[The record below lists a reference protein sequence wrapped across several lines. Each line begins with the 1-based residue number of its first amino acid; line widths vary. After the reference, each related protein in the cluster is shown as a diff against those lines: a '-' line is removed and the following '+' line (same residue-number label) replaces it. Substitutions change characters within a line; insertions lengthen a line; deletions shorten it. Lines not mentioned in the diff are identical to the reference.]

1 LVDTEGLLLKT
12 RVFAANVQDY
22 NGAKLLLKGGKYLW
36 PRIKLVWAD
45 GGYQAREFREW
56 LADEDQDEDQSEC
69 GWFLQLVSKPDG
81 MGFVPLP
88 HRWVVERSF
97 AWYGRY
103 RRLSKDYEFL
113 PQSSEAMIYLASIRT
128 MLHRLVRK
136 SKLPRTSRLVPL
148 ALLPPSVFRHPLRI
162 TVQANSSIIGSYHT
176 TDASMA
182 KPALN

>member
-1 LVDTEGLLLKT
+1 MLVDTEGLLLKT

-22 NGAKLLLKGGKYLW
+22 DGARLLLKGGKYLW

-56 LADEDQDEDQSEC
+56 LTDEC

-88 HRWVVERSF
+88 RRWVVERSF

-113 PQSSEAMIYLASIRT
+113 HQSSEAMIYLASIRT

-136 SKLPRTSRLVPL
+136 SNPPRTSRHV
-148 ALLPPSVFRHPLRI
+148 A
-162 TVQANSSIIGSYHT
+162 A
-176 TDASMA
+176 
-182 KPALN
+182 

>member
-1 LVDTEGLLLKT
+1 MLKA

-22 NGAKLLLKGGKYLW
+22 DGAKLMLAGGKYLLASTCWQVPVGKYLW

-56 LADEDQDEDQSEC
+56 LTDEC

-88 HRWVVERSF
+88 RRWVVERSF

-136 SKLPRTSRLVPL
+136 SKPPRTSRHV
-148 ALLPPSVFRHPLRI
+148 A
-162 TVQANSSIIGSYHT
+162 A
-176 TDASMA
+176 
-182 KPALN
+182 